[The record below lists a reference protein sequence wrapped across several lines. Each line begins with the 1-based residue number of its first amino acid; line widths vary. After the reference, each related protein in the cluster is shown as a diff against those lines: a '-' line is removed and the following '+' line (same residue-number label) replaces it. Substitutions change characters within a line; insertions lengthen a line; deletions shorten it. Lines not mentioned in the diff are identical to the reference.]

1 MLVDPNVSV
10 KRIAVNKILEA
21 RKQEQ
26 GSNNQGV
33 RIFLKPKRQMINEE
47 ASQYYEILLWDR
59 VNGMKNC

>member
-47 ASQYYEILLWDR
+47 ASQYYEILL
-59 VNGMKNC
+59 